1 MKLCNDC
8 GQVFDHSEWVCPSCS
23 RRPAEIAGRL
33 AFAPDLAAQ
42 SEGFEP
48 EYFENLAKLEAHSF
62 WFRSRNQL
70 LIWALQKYFPD
81 AQSFMEVG
89 CGTGFVLSGIRE
101 ALPRLSLCG
110 SEVFSMG
117 LSFAAE
123 RLPGAELFQM
133 DARHIP
139 FQQEFDVIGAFDV
152 LEHIK
157 EDEEVLAQMYQ
168 ATRRGGGILITVPR
182 HPFLWSR
189 ADEYARHVRRY
200 TARELAAKVRRAGFD
215 VVRITSFVSLLF
227 PGLILSRFKES
238 LSRSE
243 FDPEGEFIANPFL
256 NVFLE
261 RTLTAERALIRA
273 GVSFPVGGSL
283 LLVAHRNESSHS

>member
-1 MKLCNDC
+1 
-8 GQVFDHSEWVCPSCS
+8 
-23 RRPAEIAGRL
+23 
-33 AFAPDLAAQ
+33 LAAQ

-48 EYFENLAKLEAHSF
+48 EYFENLAKLEAQSF

-110 SEVFSMG
+110 SEVFSAG

-123 RLPGAELFQM
+123 RLSGVELFQM
-133 DARHIP
+133 DARQIP

-152 LEHIK
+152 LEHVK

-168 ATRRGGGILITVPR
+168 ATRRRGGILITVPH
-182 HPFLWSR
+182 HPFLWGP

-200 TARELAAKVRRAGFD
+200 TARELAAKVRRAGFNIL
-215 VVRITSFVSLLF
+215 RCTSFVSLLF
-227 PGLILSRFKES
+227 PALILSRFKQS
-238 LSRSE
+238 LDRSE
-243 FDPEGEFIANPFL
+243 FDPTGEFVANPSL
-256 NVFLE
+256 NMFLE
-261 RTLTAERALIRA
+261 KILTAERGLIRA
-273 GVSFPVGGSL
+273 GISLPAGGSL
-283 LLVAHRNESSHS
+283 LLVARRN